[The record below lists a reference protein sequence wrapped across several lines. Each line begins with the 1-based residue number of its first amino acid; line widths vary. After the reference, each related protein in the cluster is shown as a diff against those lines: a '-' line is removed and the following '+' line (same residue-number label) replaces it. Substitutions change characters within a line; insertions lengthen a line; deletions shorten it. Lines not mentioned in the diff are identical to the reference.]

1 MLYHR
6 LIPMFFLV
14 SSIFAQVRVYSTVD
28 DNRITLNETINFKV
42 VAEGSSGYPQ
52 VDITQIKDFTI
63 ISGPAQSSSY
73 QWINGQMSS
82 TKSLS
87 WTLLPN
93 RTGSLTIPSLKC
105 VVDGEKQTLKPI
117 TITVLKTRQ
126 EKKTKRKKRA
136 ETVEETPILFLDVK
150 VNKNEAFQ
158 GEQITAYYKLY
169 SRVNLRQYSVEKK
182 PECVGFWQEEL
193 SVPRQPRFRETSVK
207 GVRYQVA
214 TLSKVALFP
223 TRSGELVL
231 DPMVLNCTYEVPS
244 KTRRSPFNFDFFSDS
259 FFTQTANQIVRSVP
273 VKFKIKPIPIEGRP
287 DNYTGAVGKF
297 SLMSDIDTVVTETN
311 QAISY
316 IIELEGTGNFNLF
329 ELAEPLFPEGLD
341 VYEPKVTF
349 QKGFRD
355 EISGVKSWEYII
367 IPRRDGRF
375 LIPQSELSY
384 FDPASGK
391 WKQASTKVIELTV
404 QPSKERFITS
414 SGLTKDE
421 IVLLESDIRHIRSS
435 SIRFKSVSQGSVPAF
450 VIWMNL
456 IAIML
461 FGGPKVV
468 GTLRAQWNRD
478 PVKVRARGA
487 LARTRKR
494 LLKIHT
500 SESYDQVAS
509 ALYDYVGDKINIA
522 SANLAPDSVKKLL
535 DGRISSEKVNRLV
548 EIVATCE
555 KGRFS
560 PEALPEET
568 SAVSLAKEVMVL
580 LKEINSNL

>member
-6 LIPMFFLV
+6 LMMIFFLV
-14 SSIFAQVRVYSTVD
+14 SSIFSQVKVYSTVD
-28 DNRITLNETINFKV
+28 VNQITLNETINFKV
-42 VAEGSSGYPQ
+42 VTEGSSGYPQ

-93 RTGSLTIPSLKC
+93 RTGSLTIPALKC
-105 VVDGEKQTLKPI
+105 VVDGEKQTLKSI

-126 EKKTKRKKRA
+126 ERKTKKKKRA
-136 ETVEETPILFLDVK
+136 KTVEETPIIFLDVK

-158 GEQITAYYKLY
+158 GEQITVYYKLY

-182 PECVGFWQEEL
+182 PECIGFWQEEL
-193 SVPRQPRFRETSVK
+193 SVPRQPTFRETSVK

-259 FFTQTANQIVRSVP
+259 FFTRTAKQIVRSVP
-273 VKFKIKPIPIEGRP
+273 VKFKIKPIPIENRP

-297 SLMSDIDTVVTETN
+297 SLMYVIDTVVTETN
-311 QAISY
+311 QAVSY

-329 ELAEPLFPEGLD
+329 ELTEPSFPEGLD

-367 IPRRDGRF
+367 IPRREGRF
-375 LIPQSELSY
+375 LIPQSELC
-384 FDPASGK
+384 FFNPASGK
-391 WKQASTKVIELTV
+391 WKQASTKIIELTV
-404 QPSKERFITS
+404 QPSKERYITS

-435 SIRFKSVSQGSVPAF
+435 SIRFKSVSQRSVPAF

-461 FGGPKVV
+461 FGGPKIV
-468 GTLRAQWNRD
+468 GTLRSQWNRD
-478 PVKVRARGA
+478 PAKVRARGA
-487 LARTRKR
+487 LTRTRKR

-500 SESYDQVAS
+500 SESYDQVAQTV
-509 ALYDYVGDKINIA
+509 YDYVGDKTNFA
-522 SANLAPDSVKKLL
+522 SANLDPDSVKKML
-535 DGRISSEKVNRLV
+535 DDRIPSEKINRLV
-548 EIVATCE
+548 EILATCE
-555 KGRFS
+555 QGRFS

-568 SAVSLAKEVMVL
+568 SAVLLAKEVLVL